1 MRYDILIVGGGIAG
15 ATAAIYAKMAGLDV
29 AIIEKDEIGG
39 KLNYISEIYNYPGL
53 YKIKGEMFAEQLKI
67 QLKELKIQT
76 IYEEAKRAEKI
87 NENFLVC
94 TSKNRYESEYLII
107 ATGSEPKEL
116 KNIRASYCE
125 ICDGHLYKNKDISII
140 GGGDAAFNCA
150 LYMSNIANTI
160 YILMRGAKPRAN
172 RFLIDKALSKPNI
185 TIFSNVEVKEQ
196 KGNQLTLNDGST
208 IESDAVFVKI
218 GNTINLEPFKNVIG
232 DPKAFLA
239 GDCRGEKL
247 NQLIKC
253 SHDSMKIIEKIKNM

>member
-1 MRYDILIVGGGIAG
+1 MRYDVLIVGGGIAG

-53 YKIKGEMFAEQLKI
+53 YKIKGEMFAEYLKI

-76 IYEEAKRAEKI
+76 ICEEAKRAEKI

-140 GGGDAAFNCA
+140 GGGDASFNCA

-172 RFLIDKALSKPNI
+172 RFLIDKA
-185 TIFSNVEVKEQ
+185 
-196 KGNQLTLNDGST
+196 
-208 IESDAVFVKI
+208 
-218 GNTINLEPFKNVIG
+218 
-232 DPKAFLA
+232 
-239 GDCRGEKL
+239 
-247 NQLIKC
+247 
-253 SHDSMKIIEKIKNM
+253 